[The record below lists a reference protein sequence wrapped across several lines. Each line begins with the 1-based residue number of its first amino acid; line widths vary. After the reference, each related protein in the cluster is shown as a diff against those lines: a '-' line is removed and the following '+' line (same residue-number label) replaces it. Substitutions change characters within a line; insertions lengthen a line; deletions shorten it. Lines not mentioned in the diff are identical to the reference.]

1 MCTCDLRCIC
11 CVFIEECVPVI
22 SVVAVVFS
30 LRCVP
35 VICVVDVVCSLRCV
49 PVICV
54 DVVQVIEE
62 VCTYDLH

>member
-1 MCTCDLRCIC
+1 M
-11 CVFIEECVPVI
+11 I

-62 VCTYDLH
+62 VCTSDLH

>member
-1 MCTCDLRCIC
+1 M
-11 CVFIEECVPVI
+11 I